1 MSQGALMRKLTF
13 IITGCLLVIT
23 GCANQSPVQNAY
35 PSQTSVIGTGAVGA
49 MTGAAIGSGSG
60 AGGATLG
67 AVAGGAAGVGYGLY
81 KNSKPGLA
89 DSLAYQGVQSIQV
102 GDTLRVIIYSDKC
115 FYNNEPRINEA
126 CYPALTN
133 VAALFKAY
141 GNIPIKVTGYMDNV
155 YDAKSAR
162 FISQQQADAIVAF
175 LWTRGI
181 PATRFRVVGLG
192 LIDPVASNRNV
203 SASSANR
210 RIELTLDQHFDNA
223 PTPQPLAAD
232 ASTCDTNPVAAWCAT
247 AKAKRVVHHHK
258 KTVKHH
264 YQKKKVNNYNYKKQ
278 PCVSSDES
286 NVTGC
291 DGNAD

>member
-1 MSQGALMRKLTF
+1 LSQGAPMRKLTC
-13 IITGCLLVIT
+13 IIAGCLFVIT
-23 GCANQSPVQNAY
+23 GCATNQSPIQNAY
-35 PSQTSVIGTGAVGA
+35 PTQTTNTGMVGA
-49 MTGAAIGSGSG
+49 MTGAAIGSSGG
-60 AGGATLG
+60 AGGAMLG
-67 AVAGGAAGVGYGLY
+67 AVAGGAAGVGYGVY
-81 KNSKPGLA
+81 RNSKAGIA
-89 DSLAYQGVQSIQV
+89 DSLAYHGVQAIEI

-115 FYNNEPRINEA
+115 FYNNEPRINES

-141 GNIPIKVTGYMDNV
+141 GNTPIKVTGYMDNV

-210 RIELTLDQHFDNA
+210 RIELTLDKQFDNA
-223 PTPQPLAAD
+223 PTPQPLAAN
-232 ASTCDTNPVAAWCAT
+232 ASTCETNPAWCPT
-247 AKAKRVVHHHK
+247 VKPKAKVKAKPKYKPKRVVHQPK
-258 KTVKHH
+258 KITKD
-264 YQKKKVNNYNYKKQ
+264 YNYKK
-278 PCVSSDES
+278 PCASSDQS

-291 DGNAD
+291 SEGNSE